1 MLIQLVLLFT
11 LVPLL
16 ELFLLI
22 EVGKLIGTWPAIFLV
37 AATGFFGVLLARSQG
52 LQVLYR
58 MRRDMMAGLL
68 PGEEILDGVCILVGG
83 AMLLTPGL
91 ITDVVG
97 FSLLIPVTRSLY
109 KKGAYRLI
117 RVKLAQGMFHFYRRW

>member
-1 MLIQLVLLFT
+1 MLIQLLLLFT

-22 EVGKLIGTWPAIFLV
+22 EVGRIIGTWPTIFLV
-37 AATGFFGVLLARSQG
+37 AATGFFGVLLTRSQG
-52 LQVLYR
+52 LQVLHR
-58 MRRDMMAGLL
+58 MRREMMAGLL

-91 ITDVVG
+91 ITDILG
-97 FSLLIPVTRSLY
+97 GSLLFPLTRSLY
-109 KKGAYRLI
+109 KRTAYRLI
-117 RVKLAQGMFHFYRRW
+117 RAKMAMGTIHFFRRW